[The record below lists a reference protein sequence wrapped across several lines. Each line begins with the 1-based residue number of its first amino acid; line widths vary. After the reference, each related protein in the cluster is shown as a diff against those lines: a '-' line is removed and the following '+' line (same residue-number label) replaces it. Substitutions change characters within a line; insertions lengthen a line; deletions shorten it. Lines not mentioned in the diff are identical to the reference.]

1 MRPILLCYC
10 TCPNPETALQLAERL
25 VGESLAACVNCLPE
39 VTSVYRWEGKVTTDS
54 ETLLLIKTPAD
65 RFEALKAR
73 LLELHP
79 YDLPELIAVPVE
91 CGHEAYL
98 AWVAASSS

>member
-1 MRPILLCYC
+1 
-10 TCPNPETALQLAERL
+10 
-25 VGESLAACVNCLPE
+25 
-39 VTSVYRWEGKVTTDS
+39 VTTDS